1 MQAMPDPRLALAL
14 AECNDALMRYQDP
27 KIERAGRRR
36 QYYQIRPYV
45 RIVGQDG
52 RIEVVR
58 RRIRLGYCDEITLR
72 EARKRKAEIMAT
84 INGGQVTV
92 ASQLTLAAV
101 IERFRAAHLPTLAS
115 TTRAKYEAH
124 IRNHILPDL
133 GHLKLGEI
141 DRSVIAEWLLSKTT
155 LSKATR
161 LDLRN
166 LLAAIFRCATE
177 WRMWVGENP
186 AHRAPVGRGGAP
198 ARDFARPTDEQILR
212 WLDGIRDTEI
222 MPAWKARQLAELCLV
237 AGLRVS
243 EALGLRWRDV
253 DPVRRTIRIERRY
266 ARGDVDA
273 PKSASSRRER
283 YVGLL
288 ADEILFRRPEG
299 ADDDDP
305 IFVRPD
311 GRIPDDRDL
320 QQHVWRPAA
329 ERAGIYHPGFGLHSL
344 RRLSI
349 TWRQECGATLIEAMR
364 QAGHSRPVMT
374 AQYTLDDLRREMQ
387 VVERLRARLREPDRM
402 GQNGTRFEEGEWLS
416 H

>member
-1 MQAMPDPRLALAL
+1 MPAAPDPRLALAL

-36 QYYQIRPYV
+36 RYYQIRPYV
-45 RIVGQDG
+45 RIVRQHG
-52 RIEVVR
+52 RIEVLR

-101 IERFRAAHLPTLAS
+101 IERFRAAHIPTLAS

-124 IRNHILPDL
+124 LRNHILPDL
-133 GHLKLGEI
+133 GHLKVGEI
-141 DRSVIAEWLLSKTT
+141 DRSVIAEWLLSKAA

-166 LLAAIFRCATE
+166 LLGAIFRCVTE

-198 ARDFARPTDEQILR
+198 AREFARLTDEQVLR
-212 WLDGIRDTEI
+212 WLDEIRDTAI

-243 EALGLRWRDV
+243 EALALRWRDI
-253 DPVRRTIRIERRY
+253 DPARRTIRIERRY

-273 PKSASSRRER
+273 PKSAASRRER
-283 YVGLL
+283 YVGPL

-299 ADDDDP
+299 EDDDDP

-320 QQHVWRPAA
+320 QEHVWRPAA

-349 TWRQECGATLIEAMR
+349 TWRQECGATLVEAMR
-364 QAGHSRPVMT
+364 QAGHSRPATT
-374 AQYTLDDLRREMQ
+374 ALYTLDDLRREVQ
-387 VVERLRARLREPDRM
+387 VVERLRARLREPERM
-402 GQNGTRFEEGEWLS
+402 GQNGTRLEEGEWLT

>member
-1 MQAMPDPRLALAL
+1 MVAAPDPRLALAL
-14 AECNDALMRYQDP
+14 AEWDDALMRYQDP
-27 KIERAGRRR
+27 LVERAGRRR

-45 RIVGQDG
+45 RIVRDG
-52 RIEVVR
+52 RVISVR
-58 RRIRLGYCDEITLR
+58 RRIRLGYCDEISLR
-72 EARKRKAEIMAT
+72 EAKRRKQEVMAT
-84 INGGQVTV
+84 INAGDVSV
-92 ASQLTLAAV
+92 ASQLTLASV
-101 IERFRAAHLPTLAS
+101 IERFRAAHLPMLAA

-124 IRNHILPDL
+124 LRNHIIPDL
-133 GHLKLGEI
+133 GNLRLGEI
-141 DRSVIAEWLLSKTT
+141 DRSIIAEWLISKTG

-198 ARDFARPTDEQILR
+198 PREFARPTDEQVLR
-212 WLDGIRDTEI
+212 WMDEIRDTAI
-222 MPAWKARQLAELCLV
+222 IPAWKARQLAELCLV

-243 EALGLRWRDV
+243 EALGLRWRDI
-253 DPVRRTIRIERRY
+253 DPERRTVRVERRY

-273 PKSASSRRER
+273 PKSSTSRRER
-283 YVGLL
+283 YIGPL
-288 ADEILFRRPEG
+288 ADEILFRRPE
-299 ADDDDP
+299 ASSLDEP
-305 IFVRPD
+305 VFARAD

-329 ERAGIYHPGFGLHSL
+329 QRAGIYHPGFGLHSL

-364 QAGHSRPVMT
+364 QAGHARPDMT
-374 AQYTLDDLRREMQ
+374 VRYTLDDLRREMQ
-387 VVERLRARLREPDRM
+387 VVDRLRSRLRWEGM
-402 GQNGTRFEEGEWLS
+402 GQNGTQ
-416 H
+416 

>member
-1 MQAMPDPRLALAL
+1 
-14 AECNDALMRYQDP
+14 MRYQDP
-27 KIERAGRRR
+27 KIERAGLRR

-45 RIVGQDG
+45 RIVRQDG
-52 RIEVVR
+52 RIEVLR

-84 INGGQVTV
+84 INGGQVTI
-92 ASQLTLAAV
+92 ASQITLAAV
-101 IERFRAAHLPTLAS
+101 IERFRAAHMPTLAS
-115 TTRAKYEAH
+115 TTQAKYEAH

-212 WLDGIRDTEI
+212 WLGEIRDTAI
-222 MPAWKARQLAELCLV
+222 TPAWQARQLAELCLV

-243 EALGLRWRDV
+243 EALGLRWQDI
-253 DPVRRTIRIERRY
+253 DPLRRTIRIERRY
-266 ARGDVDA
+266 ARGDTDR

-283 YVGLL
+283 YVGQL
-288 ADEILFRRPEG
+288 ADEILFRRPETSSP
-299 ADDDDP
+299 DEP
-305 IFVRPD
+305 IFARSD

-364 QAGHSRPVMT
+364 QAGHSRPATT
-374 AQYTLDDLRREMQ
+374 ALYTLDDLRREMQ
-387 VVERLRARLREPDRM
+387 VVERLRSRLRGQDEM
-402 GQNGTRFEEGEWLS
+402 GQNGTRFEEGEWLT

>member
-1 MQAMPDPRLALAL
+1 
-14 AECNDALMRYQDP
+14 MRHQDP

-36 QYYQIRPYV
+36 QYYQIRPYLRVV
-45 RIVGQDG
+45 RQDG
-52 RIEVVR
+52 RVEIVR

-72 EARKRKAEIMAT
+72 EARKRKAEIMVT

-101 IERFRAAHLPTLAS
+101 IERFRAAHMPTLAS

-133 GHLKLGEI
+133 GHLRVGEI
-141 DRSVIAEWLLSKTT
+141 DRSIIAEWLLAKGT

-177 WRMWVGENP
+177 WRMWAGDNP
-186 AHRAPVGRGGAP
+186 AHRAPVGRGGAQ
-198 ARDFARPTDEQILR
+198 AREFARPTDEQIIR
-212 WLDGIRDTEI
+212 WLEEIHDTAI
-222 MPAWKARQLAELCLV
+222 MPAWQARQLAELCLV

-253 DPVRRTIRIERRY
+253 DTARRTVRIERRY

-273 PKSASSRRER
+273 PKSAASRRER
-283 YVGLL
+283 YVGPL

-299 ADDDDP
+299 MDDDAP
-305 IFVRPD
+305 IFARPD

-349 TWRQECGATLIEAMR
+349 TWRQECGATLLEAMR
-364 QAGHSRPVMT
+364 QAGHSRPAMT

-387 VVERLRARLREPDRM
+387 VVDRLRERM
-402 GQNGTRFEEGEWLS
+402 RASTAVSNGTKRDAI
-416 H
+416 